1 MRVRDFE
8 DDLLSAMA
16 KFVAAAF
23 LILILA
29 VLVGCTP
36 TVKHE
41 APQLQAAS
49 DSIRSTSDSIRKIV
63 VEGCKPTPRVT
74 LGMPPLPDKANI
86 RIDGTTLQADDG
98 GIAILRA
105 YVKARELLKP

>member
-1 MRVRDFE
+1 MSPRDFE

-16 KFVAAAF
+16 KFVVATF
-23 LILILA
+23 LLLILA
-29 VLVGCTP
+29 VLAGCTP
-36 TVKHE
+36 TVNHRV
-41 APQLQAAS
+41 PQLDTAT
-49 DSIRSTSDSIRKIV
+49 DTIRKIV

-74 LGMPPLPDKANI
+74 LDMPPLPDKANI
-86 RIDGTTLQADDG
+86 SIDGTTLKADEG

>member
-1 MRVRDFE
+1 MRDFE
-8 DDLLSAMA
+8 DDLFSAMT
-16 KFVAAAF
+16 KFVVAAF

-29 VLVGCTP
+29 ALAGCTP

-49 DSIRSTSDSIRKIV
+49 DSIRSTSESIRKIV

-74 LGMPPLPDKANI
+74 LDMPPLPDKANI
-86 RIDGTTLQADDG
+86 SIDGTTLKADEG

>member
-1 MRVRDFE
+1 MKVRDCQ
-8 DDLLSAMA
+8 DALLTT
-16 KFVAAAF
+16 VAGAAF
-23 LILILA
+23 LIVILA
-29 VLVGCTP
+29 AVLSGCTP

-49 DSIRSTSDSIRKIV
+49 DSIRSTSESIRKIV

-74 LGMPPLPDKANI
+74 LDMPPLPDKANI
-86 RIDGTTLQADDG
+86 SIDGTTLKADEG

>member
-1 MRVRDFE
+1 MRDFE
-8 DDLLSAMA
+8 DDLLAAMA
-16 KFVAAAF
+16 KFVVAAF

-29 VLVGCTP
+29 ALAGCTP

-41 APQLQAAS
+41 APQLDQAAAA
-49 DSIRSTSDSIRKIV
+49 IKKIV

-74 LGMPPLPDKANI
+74 LDMPPLPDKAHI
-86 RIDGTTLQADDG
+86 SIDGTTLKADDG

-105 YVKARELLKP
+105 YVKAREILKP

>member
-16 KFVAAAF
+16 KFVVAAF

-29 VLVGCTP
+29 VLAGCTP

-41 APQLQAAS
+41 APQLDQAAEA
-49 DSIRSTSDSIRKIV
+49 IKKIV
-63 VEGCKPTPRVT
+63 VEGCKPTQRVI
-74 LGMPPLPDKANI
+74 LDMPPLPDKAHI
-86 RIDGTTLQADDG
+86 SIDGTTLKADEG

-105 YVKARELLKP
+105 YVKAREMLKP

>member
-1 MRVRDFE
+1 MTHETERMLRDVVV
-8 DDLLSAMA
+8 LSAIMWA
-16 KFVAAAF
+16 V
-23 LILILA
+23 LIMGVILA
-29 VLVGCTP
+29 GCTP

-49 DSIRSTSDSIRKIV
+49 DSIRSTSETIRKIV

-74 LGMPPLPDKANI
+74 LDMPPLPDKASI
-86 RIDGTTLQADDG
+86 SIDGTTLHADDG
-98 GIAILRA
+98 GIAILRS